1 MRPRPYYIINSITL
15 YRLLAAPVLIF
26 LVFSGNIN
34 MFKWLIAFSFFTDA
48 IDGFLARKFKVVS
61 RMGSKLDSIA
71 DDLTMTAGIF
81 GVFLLKPYLV
91 QQELFLII
99 TMLVLLF
106 IQMLLAFVR
115 YRKMTSFHTYI
126 AKVAAVLQACF
137 LILLFFLPDIP
148 FWLFYFAAAFTIL
161 DLIEEIIL
169 IFVLPGWKTD
179 VKGLFWV
186 LRSRSGKNGEG
197 LSKAV

>member
-1 MRPRPYYIINSITL
+1 MRSRPYYIINSITL
-15 YRLLAAPVLIF
+15 YRLLAAPVLIY

-34 MFKWLIAFSFFTDA
+34 LFKWLIAFSFFTDA
-48 IDGFLARKFKVVS
+48 IDGFLARKYKVVS

-99 TMLVLLF
+99 TMLFLLF
-106 IQMLLAFVR
+106 IQMLLAFLR

-137 LILLFFLPDIP
+137 LILLFFSQDIP
-148 FWLFYFAAAFTIL
+148 FWLFYLAAAFTIL

-169 IFVLPGWKTD
+169 IMVLPEWKTD
-179 VKGLFWV
+179 VKGLYWV
-186 LRSRSGKNGEG
+186 LRSGSGKNGEG